1 MKGVPD
7 PIARV
12 IDTGDRT
19 WTNKHQTFTTTV
31 QGLFDVLNPDLGD
44 QFQEYLETTKSLQAV
59 IADAIEDEVP
69 IRMLGGGWSFSQV
82 AATDGRLYNT
92 KPLNLYFRMAANRLD
107 PAYPGDP
114 GHLWFVQC
122 GNSIAE
128 LSRKLRAEGQSLRTT
143 GASNGQ
149 TLVGAMSTGTH
160 GSAIDVGAIP
170 DYVVGLHVIV
180 SPTRHVLLQ
189 RASRP
194 VVNQTFATRLGAE
207 LLTRDDLFNA
217 ALVGL
222 GGCGI
227 IHGALIETDDLFL
240 LQMFR
245 RRMPFDAALRTAITT
260 LDFSGLALPKP
271 DRPFHFEVVINPYD
285 QPGGAYV
292 TAMYRRPYRESYTR
306 IKPKG
311 TMAPGDNAL
320 ALIGALTDAVPAAI
334 PALVRTLTKS
344 TYKVYPNGIEGTI
357 GEIFSATT
365 TTGRAA
371 GCALGIPLER
381 AAEAVDVALKVIE
394 DEGPFAAIVALR
406 FVKATQATLGFTRF
420 APYTCIL
427 DLDGVL
433 SARTMRFYSLVWSG
447 MRAAGIP
454 FTLHWG
460 KIVGLNPA
468 TVRSFYGAAMDDWIQ
483 ARNELLSDPKAR
495 GAFAS
500 QFLIGAGLA
509 T

>member
-12 IDTGDRT
+12 IDSGDRT
-19 WTNKHQTFTTTV
+19 WTNKHQTFTTVV

-44 QFQEYLETTKSLQAV
+44 QFQEYVETTKSLQAV

-69 IRMLGGGWSFSQV
+69 IRMLGGGWSFTQV

-107 PAYPGDP
+107 PAYPGNP

-285 QPGGAYV
+285 QPGGA
-292 TAMYRRPYRESYTR
+292 
-306 IKPKG
+306 
-311 TMAPGDNAL
+311 
-320 ALIGALTDAVPAAI
+320 
-334 PALVRTLTKS
+334 
-344 TYKVYPNGIEGTI
+344 
-357 GEIFSATT
+357 F
-365 TTGRAA
+365 
-371 GCALGIPLER
+371 
-381 AAEAVDVALKVIE
+381 
-394 DEGPFAAIVALR
+394 
-406 FVKATQATLGFTRF
+406 
-420 APYTCIL
+420 
-427 DLDGVL
+427 
-433 SARTMRFYSLVWSG
+433 
-447 MRAAGIP
+447 
-454 FTLHWG
+454 
-460 KIVGLNPA
+460 
-468 TVRSFYGAAMDDWIQ
+468 
-483 ARNELLSDPKAR
+483 
-495 GAFAS
+495 
-500 QFLIGAGLA
+500 
-509 T
+509 